1 MKKQDRPAHDLPS
14 FARYLHQVFDFRQAS
29 AGLDDARQQPEISAP
44 TVFRAV
50 FYAFVFRLR
59 SFQQLEADLAG
70 PSLQRWIGADRAFGD
85 DVLRYSLCGFQLS
98 GLEQMQVDIN
108 RKLKRN
114 KAFDT
119 GRVQGRIVAALD
131 GIEVLSSYSRCCER
145 CLQRRITVKD
155 QDGQPEE
162 RIQYYHRA
170 VGCQIVSSPVKPFLA
185 LEWLQPGEGEDTA
198 ALRLLARLPKR
209 YGSRFFDILLL
220 DSLYPQ
226 SRVLR
231 LAKEIGWDL
240 VITLKQ
246 EERELYQNAM
256 GLFQARPPD
265 RTFVDRANGA
275 TRQVKLWQADGLPFT
290 ADYPEPVRVG
300 RTEETLTRPCRRGGQ
315 PHTETTRQTWTWITT
330 LEEPAFAAETVWR
343 LGHDRWK
350 NENNGWNDLTQNW
363 ALKHGFLHACKHR
376 PKALAATGERR
387 EVANRG
393 LAAVALILCLA
404 YALFPAFARLHS
416 KLLRRYRLTLVEV
429 SRQLYRSLWQIQPP
443 IRAPDL
449 TLGF

>member
-14 FARYLHQVFDFRQAS
+14 FARYLHRLFDFRHAS
-29 AGLDDARQQPEISAP
+29 AGLEDARQQPEISAP

-50 FYAFVFRLR
+50 FHAFVFRLR
-59 SFQQLEADLAG
+59 SFQQLEAELAER
-70 PSLQRWIGADRAFGD
+70 SLQRWIGADRAFAD
-85 DVLRYSLCGFQLS
+85 DVLRYSLCGFDLS
-98 GLEQMQVDIN
+98 GLEQMQVDIS

-114 KAFDT
+114 KVFDT

-131 GIEVLSSYSRCCER
+131 GVEVLSSYSRCCEQ
-145 CLQRRITVKD
+145 CLQRRVTVKNA
-155 QDGQPEE
+155 DGEPEE

-170 VGCQIVSSPVKPFLA
+170 VGCQIISSAVKPFLA
-185 LEWLQPGEGEDTA
+185 LEWVAPGEGEDTA
-198 ALRLLARLPKR
+198 ALRLLSRLPER

-226 SRVLR
+226 ARVLR
-231 LAKEIGWDL
+231 LAKQIGWDV

-246 EERELYQNAM
+246 EARDLYQDAM

-265 RTFVDRANGA
+265 RTFVDQANRA
-275 TRQVKLWQADGLPFT
+275 TRQVRLWQADGLPFSG
-290 ADYPEPVRVG
+290 DYPEPMRVL
-300 RTEETLTRPCRRGGQ
+300 RTEETLTRPCRRGGE
-315 PHTETTRQTWTWITT
+315 PDTETTRQTWTWITT

-363 ALKHGFLHACKHR
+363 AFKHGFLHACKHR
-376 PKALAATGERR
+376 PRVLTATGERR

-404 YALFPAFARLHS
+404 FALFSAFARLHS
-416 KLLRRYRLTLVEV
+416 KLVRRYRLSMLEV
-429 SRQLYRSLWQIQPP
+429 SCQLYRSLWRLQPP
-443 IRAPDL
+443 IRAPDPAVDS
-449 TLGF
+449 